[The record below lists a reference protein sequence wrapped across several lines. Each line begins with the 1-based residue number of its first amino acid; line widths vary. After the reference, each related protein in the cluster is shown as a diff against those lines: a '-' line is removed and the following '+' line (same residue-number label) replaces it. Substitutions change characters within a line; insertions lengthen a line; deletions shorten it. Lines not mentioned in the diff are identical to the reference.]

1 MYDILQGVKKITLF
15 TDGGA
20 RGNPG
25 PAAAGAVIF
34 DEEGKVLKEV
44 SDYLGETTNN
54 VAEYEALLRILKA
67 TQEMFGESLSD
78 MKVEIKMDSE
88 LIVRQMAG
96 IYKVK
101 EPSLKERYIQIKEI
115 LKNFPHH
122 EFIHVRREFNKHADK
137 LVNEAIDNA
146 LA

>member
-1 MYDILQGVKKITLF
+1 MQKVTIF

-34 DEEGKVLKEV
+34 DEAGAVVKEV

-54 VAEYEALLRILKA
+54 VAEYEALLRILRVAQAIYGDK
-67 TQEMFGESLSD
+67 LSD
-78 MKVEIKMDSE
+78 MEVDIKMDSE
-88 LIVRQMAG
+88 LIVRQMQG

-115 LKNFPHH
+115 LKLFPQHT
-122 EFIHVRREFNKHADK
+122 FIHVRREFNKHADT
-137 LVNEAIDNA
+137 LVNQAIDTA
-146 LA
+146 LL

>member
-1 MYDILQGVKKITLF
+1 VEKVTIF

-34 DEEGKVLKEV
+34 DEKGKVLGEV

-54 VAEYEALLRILKA
+54 VAEYEALLRVLVAAQK
-67 TQEMFGESLSD
+67 MFGKKLEKMD
-78 MKVEIKMDSE
+78 VEIKMDSE
-88 LIVRQMAG
+88 LIVRQMQG

-101 EPSLKERYIQIKEI
+101 EPSLKERYVKIKEI
-115 LKNFPHH
+115 LKLFPQHK
-122 EFIHVRREFNKHADK
+122 FTHVRREFNKHADK
-137 LVNEAIDNA
+137 LVNQAIDKA
-146 LA
+146 L

>member
-1 MYDILQGVKKITLF
+1 MQKITIF

-34 DEEGKVLKEV
+34 DEAGHVVKEV

-54 VAEYEALLRILKA
+54 VAEYEALLRVLHA
-67 TQEMFGESLSD
+67 TKQIFGIELLH
-78 MKVEIKMDSE
+78 MEVEIKMDSE
-88 LIVRQMAG
+88 LIVRQMHG

-101 EPSLKERYIQIKEI
+101 EPSLKERYIQVKEL
-115 LKNFPHH
+115 LKDIPNATFT
-122 EFIHVRREFNKHADK
+122 HVRREQNKHADR

-146 LA
+146 LL

>member
-1 MYDILQGVKKITLF
+1 MQKITIF

-34 DEEGKVLKEV
+34 DEKGKVLKEI

-54 VAEYEALLRILKA
+54 VAEYEALLRVLHVTK
-67 TQEMFGESLSD
+67 QMFSSELQQLQID
-78 MKVEIKMDSE
+78 IKMDSE

-101 EPSLKERYIQIKEI
+101 EPSLKERYIQIKEL
-115 LKNFPHH
+115 LKDMPHAT
-122 EFIHVRREFNKHADK
+122 FTHVPRAQNKHADK
-137 LVNEAIDNA
+137 LVNEAIDKA
-146 LA
+146 LL

>member
-1 MYDILQGVKKITLF
+1 VKKIIIF

-34 DEEGKVLKEV
+34 DEHGKVVKEV

-54 VAEYEALLRILKA
+54 VAEYEALLRVLHVAKQ
-67 TQEMFGESLSD
+67 TFGAELSNMQVD
-78 MKVEIKMDSE
+78 IKMDSE
-88 LIVRQMAG
+88 LIVRQMMG

-101 EPSLKERYIQIKEI
+101 EPSLKERYIQIKEL
-115 LKNFPHH
+115 LKHMPGATFT
-122 EFIHVRREFNKHADK
+122 HVPRAQNKHADK
-137 LVNEAIDNA
+137 LVNEAIDKA
-146 LA
+146 LL

>member
-1 MYDILQGVKKITLF
+1 MQKVTIF

-34 DEEGKVLKEV
+34 DEAGAVVKEV
-44 SDYLGETTNN
+44 SDYIGETTNN
-54 VAEYEALLRILKA
+54 VAEYEALLRILRVAQAIYGDK
-67 TQEMFGESLSD
+67 LSD
-78 MKVEIKMDSE
+78 MEVDIKMDSE
-88 LIVRQMAG
+88 LIVRQMQG

-115 LKNFPHH
+115 LKSFPHH
-122 EFIHVRREFNKHADK
+122 TFIHVRREFNKHADT
-137 LVNEAIDNA
+137 LVNQAIDKA
-146 LA
+146 LL

>member
-1 MYDILQGVKKITLF
+1 VEKITIF

-34 DEEGKVLKEV
+34 DEKGEVLGEV

-54 VAEYEALLRILKA
+54 VAEYEALLRVLVLA
-67 TQEMFGESLSD
+67 QNMFGKNLEAMD
-78 MKVEIKMDSE
+78 VEIKMDSE

-96 IYKVK
+96 VYKVK
-101 EPSLKERYIQIKEI
+101 EPSLKERYIKIKEI
-115 LKNFPHH
+115 LKSVPHH
-122 EFIHVRREFNKHADK
+122 TFIHVRREFNKHADK
-137 LVNEAIDNA
+137 LVNQAIDNA
-146 LA
+146 LL